1 MAACSGSGKQ
11 PTQVGYTTG
20 ICSVCHLEVKL
31 TQMGFIVQHDG
42 GPPAPATR
50 TKPRRKPRPIK

>member
-11 PTQVGYTTG
+11 PTKIGYTTG

-31 TQMGFIVQHDG
+31 TQMGLIVPHHG
-42 GPPAPATR
+42 LPPATR
-50 TKPRRKPRPIK
+50 PRRKPRPIR